1 VSGPVRRVPDVRY
14 GEILGFRPLELDL
27 YLPLGPDGC
36 VPDDG
41 VPDHGGPAPVIVH
54 VHGGGWRR
62 GSRREPLPLLGADF
76 YDRLAAAGFAVAAID
91 YRLSGEAR
99 FPAPLE
105 DVRTAVSWVRDNAA
119 AYGLDAGRVFL
130 WGDSSGGHLALLAA
144 LTGTKVAGV
153 VAWFPVTDLAGL
165 PSDVAEA
172 GGEPDAGPESRE
184 AQLLGAAPRAVPSL
198 AGQASPVTHAGPDAP
213 PILLMHGAADDMV
226 PAAQSIRLAEALS
239 AAGAAVELELV
250 PGATH
255 FWNGASDVAGIVS
268 RSTGFL
274 RAQASLG

>member
-1 VSGPVRRVPDVRY
+1 MTAPARQVPSLVY
-14 GEILGFRPLELDL
+14 GEVLGYRPLELDL
-27 YLPLGPDGC
+27 YLPQTDGS
-36 VPDDG
+36 
-41 VPDHGGPAPVIVH
+41 APVIVY

-62 GSRREPLPLLGADF
+62 GSRREPLPVLGADF
-76 YDRLAAAGFAVAAID
+76 YDSLTTQGFAVAAID

-172 GGEPDAGPESRE
+172 GGVPDAGPDSRE

-213 PILLMHGAADDMV
+213 PVLLMHGAADDMV

-255 FWNGASDVAGIVS
+255 FWNGAADVAGIVS
-268 RSTGFL
+268 RSIGFL